1 MRIVGI
7 PMMPIT
13 QSELMPI
20 SAERCDAGLS
30 QFERVIDIS
39 QGVLGVRPVFC
50 VPGDGLLQ

>member
-1 MRIVGI
+1 
-7 PMMPIT
+7 MMPIT